1 MKTLIE
7 HVHPKLE
14 AHTLASL
21 PSEGEGGKNE
31 HDEYFDLLPNVYQN
45 GARKRLG
52 GNMTAV
58 TQTVREIAQKQPTS
72 IRVFEEFGIEYCC
85 GGGERLI
92 EACAAKDVDVDAV
105 IAALEAAA
113 RNENAGVK
121 DWTKE
126 SLANLTQHIVATH
139 HAYCKEELPRLSG
152 LAMKVVKVHGGT
164 NPELALIRAR
174 LAELAEELTDHL
186 AEEEA
191 VVFPMIVKLEAEK
204 ISAAVRP
211 AESRVSVGNPLALLI
226 QEHDHAGGLLDE
238 IRSLSG
244 DFNAPEYGCT
254 TYQAFFEGLKEF
266 ERDLHRHV
274 HLENNI
280 LFPRAMELEASRR

>member
-1 MKTLIE
+1 MAT
-7 HVHPKLE
+7 
-14 AHTLASL
+14 T
-21 PSEGEGGKNE
+21 
-31 HDEYFDLLPNVYQN
+31 
-45 GARKRLG
+45 
-52 GNMTAV
+52 
-58 TQTVREIAQKQPTS
+58 TQTVREIAQTQPSS
-72 IRVFEEFGIEYCC
+72 IRVFEQFGIEYCC

-105 IAALEAAA
+105 IAALEAVA
-113 RNENAGVK
+113 RSENAGVK

-126 SLANLTQHIVATH
+126 SLANLTKHIVATH
-139 HAYCKEELPRLSG
+139 HAYCKDELPRLSG

-186 AEEEA
+186 AEEEV

-204 ISAAVRP
+204 VGADVEP
-211 AESRVSVGNPLALLI
+211 EESPVSVGNPLALLI
-226 QEHDHAGGLLDE
+226 QEHDHAGVLLAE
-238 IRSLSG
+238 IRSLSS
-244 DFNAPEYGCT
+244 DFTAPGYACT
-254 TYQAFFEGLKEF
+254 TYHAFFEGLKEF

-280 LFPRAMELEASRR
+280 LFPRAIELEASRS